1 LCRSGLDPG
10 GPQIIRSS
18 SGNSEYNIVNDE
30 METAA
35 AALDLTL
42 KNVVK
47 AGGQVAS
54 YFFSGIFGN
63 LDYEETHPDFD
74 FVTSYDTTQV
84 E

>member
-1 LCRSGLDPG
+1 
-10 GPQIIRSS
+10 
-18 SGNSEYNIVNDE
+18 